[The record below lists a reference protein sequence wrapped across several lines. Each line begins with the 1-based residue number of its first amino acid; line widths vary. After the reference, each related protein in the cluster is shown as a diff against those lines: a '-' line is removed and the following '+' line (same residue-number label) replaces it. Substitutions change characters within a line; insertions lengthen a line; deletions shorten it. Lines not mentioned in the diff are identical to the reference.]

1 MDYKA
6 GIYLNS
12 VEDCSIINNRF
23 GYYYSNQNDY
33 GIFIYNSNNNLLK
46 DNICSYNNYIG
57 IYSENSNDNKIINN
71 NCNKNLNY
79 GMFITSNNNN
89 NFVNNICNEND
100 NGIHLLQS
108 NFCRIIGN
116 VTNNN
121 DYNGINIRYYSNNN
135 FLYNNTSTENGDTGF
150 KISFISKNNILHNN
164 ISEINTNGLQITESS
179 DKNILIN
186 NTFFNN
192 YDDGIVIDNSDNNVL
207 IKNLS
212 DSNTTFGLNIIS
224 SDNNNIYMNTFSN
237 NSFPVNSNSSINNW
251 NSPTEISYEFNDYSY
266 HKKFL
271 GNFYGNY
278 SGSDS
283 DGDGIG
289 DSYYNLPGSEPNDNY
304 PLILSSDKY
313 ILQAWWLS
321 ADSIMYKDSLG
332 NPLHEV
338 TIPGTQSN
346 MWISDQPINSNLNFS
361 TNDTWT
367 GQILF
372 ATPLQIGITFSFEV
386 GYSTTGEN
394 FVFCGPD
401 TTIVGDGS
409 TMQFTYKTDGS
420 NYFMPAGSYY
430 ALKIYNNAGSNYNVV
445 TGGGSTYISG
455 PVYSPEL
462 FLNPSDSLNFGK
474 VDKTNINDSTLT
486 ILAKNIGKTELIID
500 SLLSLEPPFSVNF
513 PTPDT
518 IQVGDSIFIPI
529 TLEREF
535 DVGMYI
541 DTLYIFDN
549 CNNSSIIITAQLTEP
564 TVSVIPDTIN
574 FGIQAISDEKDSLS
588 FVIKNLGSSKLIID
602 GFSGLTFPFNIS
614 YELPDTVYP
623 EIGDSSEI
631 FISFDRSTPG
641 YFIDTLWIYNNDI
654 DTSIV
659 VIGELAQPIISI
671 DPNYIDFGTT
681 SATNQSDSL
690 SFKIKNCGTGNL
702 IIDGLNGLS
711 LPFNI
716 SCSIPDTILPSDS
729 SEIYIILDMS
739 IAGSYID
746 TLLISNNDKDTSLVI
761 TAELTAPI
769 IYLNP
774 DFINFGSMP
783 RADEYD
789 SLSFVIKNIGTED
802 LIIDNFGGLSSPFN
816 VNYSLP
822 DTILPSDSSEIFIIL
837 DMSIAGSYIDT
848 LLISNNDKDTSLVIT
863 AELTAPIIYLNPDF
877 INFGS
882 MPRADEYDSLSFV
895 IKNIGTEDLTVNSI
909 AGLSPPFGID
919 YPTPDTIQIQDSSLV
934 FIILDKSMAGS
945 YCDTLLI
952 YNNDQDTSLIVTAEI
967 TAPIISLTPE
977 DTLHFGVMDTTS
989 ILDSTKVIWVKNIG
1003 TADLI
1008 INNLWGLSSPFS
1020 FSYNYPDTLIPGDST
1035 EIPVILERNFLP
1047 GLYCDTLMVDNN
1059 DINTSIVVT
1068 AELTE
1073 PIITLYP
1080 DIIDF
1085 GTKSVSDQF
1094 DSLSFVIKNIGTGDL
1109 VIDGLTGL
1117 AAPFSINYSIPDTI
1131 QPSDSSEI
1139 FIILD
1144 MSIAG
1149 SYIDTLL
1156 IYNNDKDTS
1165 LVVTAELTTPIIYL
1179 NPDSIDFGVIEKSV
1193 GYDSLSFIV
1202 TNLGDGNLIIDGFDG
1217 LSEPFS
1223 VNHILPD
1230 TINPVSNDS
1239 SKIYV
1244 KLNKNISGLFCDT
1257 LYIFNN
1263 DNDTS
1268 LIVTAEITEPLIA
1281 IIPDTIDFGIL
1292 EMCSEIDSLP
1302 FIIKNPGNGDLIV
1315 NNVAGL
1321 SPPFSINYSTPDTIC
1336 PISDSSQ
1343 IFVKIDKNIAGLYCD
1358 TLLIYNNAKDTTLVI
1373 IAHITEPPDPIINYI
1388 TDVPYD
1394 QGREVVINWFKS
1406 PLDDPAYKVITGYSI
1421 WRKQDW
1427 AKDPWE
1433 YIGFTIAHYFDE
1445 YAFIAPTISDSTEGN
1460 IPYYTFIVSAETTD
1474 PFLFYDSEPDSGY
1487 SVDNIAPNSVK
1498 NIGLSFNGGD
1508 DLQMQWSEV
1517 LYGTYN
1523 GNLYPELNGIWYKI
1537 YGSEDFDFE
1546 CNASTL
1552 ITTTQD
1558 ITYIYNIIDKEK
1570 MFFKVITSDQP

>member
-1 MDYKA
+1 MKYKILFFIILTIIIINCFPADSLFAQTITSITTSDSLITDFDVGLDNFTVTITFNEAVDTTKVTEINFDPVISSTLKDSTPSWSSDSTNFYMNYDIEDNNVEIDSIDIYVQYAQTISDTLFDAFSIDTMNPTDTVFISDFSDPIDTGGHLNIEFYKNEAKGSGYFRLYYTEGYTIWPGNSSATIIDSIASPYDLSTLDETDYLVRIYWLDDAGNLSPNFAQAGPMQSIDNSNVYVGTLNTYEFGTLTYPYDTIQEGINNVLNGGTVNVENKTYSDSVIVNKSLYIKGIASSVYYIDGDVTLDAKPITITDALLQPPHSWYITENASIQNGVDAASHGDSIKVKDGTYTENININKTINFSSVNGYDSTTIAASYTLEHVIKITADSVTFNGFSVYGAEKPLDYKA

-12 VEDCSIINNRF
+12 VENCNITNNRF

-33 GIFIYNSNNNLLK
+33 GISIINSNNNIIEN
-46 DNICSYNNYIG
+46 NICSYNNFIG
-57 IYSENSNDNKIINN
+57 IYSENSNNNEIINN
-71 NCNKNLNY
+71 ICCNNLNY
-79 GMFITSNNNN
+79 GMFITSNNYNS
-89 NFVNNICNEND
+89 FVENICNGND
-100 NGIHLLQS
+100 VGIHLLLS
-108 NFCRIIGN
+108 NFCCLIGN
-116 VTNNN
+116 IAKYN
-121 DYNGINIRYYSNNN
+121 DFNGINIRYYSDNN
-135 FLYNNTSTENGDTGF
+135 FIYDNTFKENDDTGI
-150 KISFISKNNILHNN
+150 KISFSSKNNVLNN
-164 ISEINTNGLQITESS
+164 NLSELNMNGLHITESS
-179 DKNILIN
+179 DKNTITN
-186 NTFFNN
+186 NSFTNN
-192 YDDGIVIDNSDNNVL
+192 NNHGIVIDNSDNNIL

-212 DSNTTFGLNIIS
+212 DSNTDYGLNIIS

-278 SGSDS
+278 SGFDL
-283 DGDGIG
+283 DEDGIG
-289 DSYYNLPGSEPNDNY
+289 DSPYNLPGSEPNDNY

-372 ATPLQIGITFSFEV
+372 ATPLQSGITFSFEV

-430 ALKIYNNAGSNYNVV
+430 ALKISNNAGSNYNVV

-602 GFSGLTFPFNIS
+602 GFSELTFPFNIS

-623 EIGDSSEI
+623 DIGDSSEI

-746 TLLISNNDKDTSLVI
+746 TLLISNN
-761 TAELTAPI
+761 
-769 IYLNP
+769 
-774 DFINFGSMP
+774 
-783 RADEYD
+783 
-789 SLSFVIKNIGTED
+789 
-802 LIIDNFGGLSSPFN
+802 
-816 VNYSLP
+816 
-822 DTILPSDSSEIFIIL
+822 
-837 DMSIAGSYIDT
+837 
-848 LLISNNDKDTSLVIT
+848 
-863 AELTAPIIYLNPDF
+863 
-877 INFGS
+877 
-882 MPRADEYDSLSFV
+882 
-895 IKNIGTEDLTVNSI
+895 
-909 AGLSPPFGID
+909 
-919 YPTPDTIQIQDSSLV
+919 
-934 FIILDKSMAGS
+934 
-945 YCDTLLI
+945 
-952 YNNDQDTSLIVTAEI
+952 
-967 TAPIISLTPE
+967 
-977 DTLHFGVMDTTS
+977 
-989 ILDSTKVIWVKNIG
+989 
-1003 TADLI
+1003 
-1008 INNLWGLSSPFS
+1008 
-1020 FSYNYPDTLIPGDST
+1020 
-1035 EIPVILERNFLP
+1035 
-1047 GLYCDTLMVDNN
+1047 
-1059 DINTSIVVT
+1059 
-1068 AELTE
+1068 
-1073 PIITLYP
+1073 
-1080 DIIDF
+1080 
-1085 GTKSVSDQF
+1085 
-1094 DSLSFVIKNIGTGDL
+1094 
-1109 VIDGLTGL
+1109 
-1117 AAPFSINYSIPDTI
+1117 
-1131 QPSDSSEI
+1131 
-1139 FIILD
+1139 
-1144 MSIAG
+1144 
-1149 SYIDTLL
+1149 
-1156 IYNNDKDTS
+1156 
-1165 LVVTAELTTPIIYL
+1165 
-1179 NPDSIDFGVIEKSV
+1179 
-1193 GYDSLSFIV
+1193 
-1202 TNLGDGNLIIDGFDG
+1202 
-1217 LSEPFS
+1217 
-1223 VNHILPD
+1223 
-1230 TINPVSNDS
+1230 
-1239 SKIYV
+1239 
-1244 KLNKNISGLFCDT
+1244 
-1257 LYIFNN
+1257 
-1263 DNDTS
+1263 
-1268 LIVTAEITEPLIA
+1268 
-1281 IIPDTIDFGIL
+1281 
-1292 EMCSEIDSLP
+1292 
-1302 FIIKNPGNGDLIV
+1302 
-1315 NNVAGL
+1315 
-1321 SPPFSINYSTPDTIC
+1321 
-1336 PISDSSQ
+1336 
-1343 IFVKIDKNIAGLYCD
+1343 
-1358 TLLIYNNAKDTTLVI
+1358 
-1373 IAHITEPPDPIINYI
+1373 
-1388 TDVPYD
+1388 
-1394 QGREVVINWFKS
+1394 
-1406 PLDDPAYKVITGYSI
+1406 
-1421 WRKQDW
+1421 
-1427 AKDPWE
+1427 
-1433 YIGFTIAHYFDE
+1433 
-1445 YAFIAPTISDSTEGN
+1445 
-1460 IPYYTFIVSAETTD
+1460 
-1474 PFLFYDSEPDSGY
+1474 
-1487 SVDNIAPNSVK
+1487 
-1498 NIGLSFNGGD
+1498 
-1508 DLQMQWSEV
+1508 
-1517 LYGTYN
+1517 
-1523 GNLYPELNGIWYKI
+1523 
-1537 YGSEDFDFE
+1537 
-1546 CNASTL
+1546 
-1552 ITTTQD
+1552 
-1558 ITYIYNIIDKEK
+1558 
-1570 MFFKVITSDQP
+1570 